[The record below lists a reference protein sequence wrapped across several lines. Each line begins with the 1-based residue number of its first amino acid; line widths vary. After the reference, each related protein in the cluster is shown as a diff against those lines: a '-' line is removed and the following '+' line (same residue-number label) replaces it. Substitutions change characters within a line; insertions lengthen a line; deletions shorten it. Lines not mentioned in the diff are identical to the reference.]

1 MLRPIVNLTLP
12 LALVALLAAC
22 GKETTSEPVIRA
34 AMVTQPQSAI
44 ELQEAYPGEVRAR
57 FEPELAFR
65 IAGKVSKRLVD
76 SGQRVKKNQALA
88 ELDPDDMRLKLDAMR
103 AQLAA
108 AEANLQLV
116 KTERDRYKTLLGRQ
130 LVSRSQYDNTENL
143 YRAGLARLNQ
153 AKAEYKVA
161 SNQADYAVLRAP
173 QDGVIAERMIDVGQV
188 VSPGQ
193 TVLSLAADGDRE
205 VQIDLPEHMVSKLEI
220 GQKVA
225 VELWSQPGK
234 RYIGYIREIS
244 PSADAQSRTYA
255 ARVAFNTDTTRVALG
270 LSARVFILEKDQD
283 ALAIPLSALTAEG
296 QQPYVWWLDP
306 ATSTLHKRPVRVGP
320 YGERLVPVLEG
331 LSVDD
336 WFVLAGVEVLH
347 EGEKVRPVDRDNRT
361 VELTGQ
367 EPQ

>member
-1 MLRPIVNLTLP
+1 MLRPIAKIALP
-12 LALVALLAAC
+12 LALVTLLAAC
-22 GKETTSEPVIRA
+22 GKEPTSEVIIRA

-57 FEPELAFR
+57 FEPDLAFR
-65 IAGKVSKRLVD
+65 IGGKVSKRLVD
-76 SGQRVKKNQALA
+76 AGQRVKKDQALA

-103 AQLAA
+103 AQVGA

-143 YRAGLARLNQ
+143 YRSGLARLNQ
-153 AKAEYKVA
+153 VRAEYKVA

-173 QDGVIAERMIDVGQV
+173 QDGVVSAREIDVGQV

-193 TVLSLAADGDRE
+193 TVLRLAADGDRE
-205 VQIDLPEHMVSKLEI
+205 VQIDLPEHMISRLDI

-234 RYIGYIREIS
+234 RFIGFIREIS

-255 ARVAFNTDTTRVALG
+255 ARVAFNTDTTRAALG
-270 LSARVFILEKDQD
+270 QSARVFILDKDQD

-320 YGERLVPVLEG
+320 YGERLVPVLDG
-331 LSVDD
+331 LDAED
-336 WFVLAGVEVLH
+336 WIVLAGVEMLH
-347 EGEKVRPVDRDNRT
+347 EGEKVRPVDRNNRAIK
-361 VELTGQ
+361 LTGK
-367 EPQ
+367 E